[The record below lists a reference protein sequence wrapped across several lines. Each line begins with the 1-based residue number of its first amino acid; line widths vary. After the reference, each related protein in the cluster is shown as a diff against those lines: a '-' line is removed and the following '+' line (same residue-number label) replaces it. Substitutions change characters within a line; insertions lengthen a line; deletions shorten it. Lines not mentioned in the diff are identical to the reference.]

1 MKRTLQGT
9 LALLV
14 TAPVWLAGCNH
25 TTSDDDPFG
34 DPPAGDGAA
43 DGSGDDGEPAAEEPT
58 CVETSDYFREQV
70 WAPFM
75 STQCLAC
82 HNPSGAAKHTD
93 FVLRAADVPGYHEAN
108 LAALEYVGRLEI
120 DGMPLLLAKA
130 TNTVDHGG
138 HAQIEEGD
146 GRYEAL
152 STLIDM
158 LDAPLH
164 CADDGDYAAFFEG
177 VEQMDLERTLRR
189 AMFSL
194 TGRYPTAQEYA
205 VVAAVGEEAFDQVL
219 RLAMAEGGFGTRIM
233 EMYNEMLLT
242 DAYLPGTR
250 ALDFIDGD
258 DYPGKNW
265 FGGLEGAALS
275 QARNRSNDAIA
286 REPLQLI
293 RYVVANDRPFYEI
306 LTADY
311 TVVNPYSARVYGL
324 GTDMFDDPDDPNE
337 WREVQLEGFPHAGVL
352 TTPAYLNRYPTTP
365 TNVNRMRAVV
375 TLDYFFATD
384 VMRLGARPLDPDA
397 GAGHNPT
404 MNDPSCT
411 SCHEILDPVA
421 GAFGNWDETGRYRP
435 GPWHDGMLAPG
446 LGQIEV
452 PQESDESRLSWLS
465 IEMVSDS
472 RFGQAVV
479 RTLYTGLTGVDPVD
493 EPTDA
498 AAPDYAARIR
508 AFQVQDFL
516 FKEIAQTFAHSG
528 YDVREAIIELVK
540 SPYFRATNVEEI
552 DETRAYE
559 LADVGASVLLSPL
572 QLHRKIAQ
580 VTGYAWTDESG
591 SLLPLGR
598 PYHMM
603 YGGMDSDVVTERL
616 DEVNGVMVNVAER
629 MANEVSCTTTALE
642 LTLPPEDRN
651 LLPFVEV
658 DSLPSTDE
666 VGIRDNLVYLHERLL
681 GETLDADDPQIDA
694 TYGLF
699 ADLVAD
705 GMSGMAVGDYE
716 QTLIGPCAAVND
728 AQTGEPLEVPIVDD
742 PDYTVR
748 AWMAVIAA
756 MLGDHGFLY
765 E

>member
-1 MKRTLQGT
+1 M
-9 LALLV
+9 LV
-14 TAPVWLAGCNH
+14 TAPVWLAGCNEG
-25 TTSDDDPFG
+25 TPDDREAFE
-34 DPPAGDGAA
+34 PPAA
-43 DGSGDDGEPAAEEPT
+43 DGGSDGSDGEPAAEEPT
-58 CVETSDYFREQV
+58 CVETNEFFREQV

-93 FVLRAADVPGYHEAN
+93 FVLRESDVPGYFEAN

-120 DGMPLLLAKA
+120 DGMPLVLAKA
-130 TNTVDHGG
+130 TGTVEHGG
-138 HAQIEEGD
+138 NAQIEVGD
-146 GRYEAL
+146 SRYEAL
-152 STLIDM
+152 ATILDM
-158 LDAPLH
+158 FEAPVH
-164 CADDGDYAAFFEG
+164 CAGNDDYAAFFDG
-177 VEQMDLERTLRR
+177 VEQMDLDRTLRR
-189 AMFSL
+189 AMFMLAS
-194 TGRYPTAQEYA
+194 RYPTDEEYA
-205 VVAAVGEEAFDQVL
+205 LLAAGGEQAFDALL
-219 RLAMAEGGFGTRIM
+219 RLAMTEGGFGNRIM

-258 DYPGKNW
+258 DYPSKNW
-265 FGGLEGAALS
+265 FNALPEGAVGT
-275 QARNRSNDAIA
+275 ARNRSNDAIA

-293 RYVVANDRPFYEI
+293 RWIVENDRPFYEI

-311 TVVNPYSARVYGL
+311 TVVNGYSARVYGL
-324 GTDMFDDPDDPNE
+324 GTDMFVDPDDPNE
-337 WREVQLEGFPHAGVL
+337 WHKVQIEGIPHAGVL
-352 TTPAYLNRYPTTP
+352 TTPAYLNRYPTTT
-365 TNVNRMRAVV
+365 TNVNRMRSV
-375 TLDYFFATD
+375 TTLKYFFATD
-384 VMRLGARPLDPDA
+384 IMRLGARPLDPDA

-404 MNDPSCT
+404 LNDPACT

-446 LGQIEV
+446 LGDVPV
-452 PQESDESRLSWLS
+452 PQESDESRLSWLA
-465 IEMVSDS
+465 IEMVGDT
-472 RFGQAVV
+472 RFSQAVV
-479 RTLYTGLTGVDPVD
+479 RTLYKGLTGVDPVD

-498 AAPDYAARIR
+498 SAPDYAARIR
-508 AFQVQDFL
+508 AFGVQDFL
-516 FKEIAQTFAHSG
+516 FKQIADQFALSG

-540 SPYFRATNVEEI
+540 SPYFRATNVAEL
-552 DETRAYE
+552 DETRAFE
-559 LADVGASVLLSPL
+559 LADVGASVLLDPL
-572 QLHRKIAQ
+572 QLHRKIAA
-580 VTGYAWTDESG
+580 VTGYSWSDENG

-616 DEVNGVMVNVAER
+616 DELNGVMINVADR

-642 LTLPPEDRN
+642 FTLPAEERN
-651 LLPFVEV
+651 LLPYVEV

-699 ADLVAD
+699 TDLVAD

-716 QTLIGPCAAVND
+716 QTLIGPCQAVND

-742 PDYTVR
+742 PAYTVR
-748 AWMAVIAA
+748 AWMGVIAA